1 MTFLVEKF
9 DIFALLDIACVLGLI
24 YALFTLTKIAESLVI
39 NHMKFVLLSLRT
51 LVLFFWIILIL
62 TYLPVLNNIITSHK
76 PVLKLVIILVD
87 ISMMLSC
94 LYLLSIEKPKN
105 NKNKFKEKIEEI
117 KKSISSLGKTPELS
131 VIKI

>member
-1 MTFLVEKF
+1 
-9 DIFALLDIACVLGLI
+9 
-24 YALFTLTKIAESLVI
+24 
-39 NHMKFVLLSLRT
+39 MKFVLLSLRT